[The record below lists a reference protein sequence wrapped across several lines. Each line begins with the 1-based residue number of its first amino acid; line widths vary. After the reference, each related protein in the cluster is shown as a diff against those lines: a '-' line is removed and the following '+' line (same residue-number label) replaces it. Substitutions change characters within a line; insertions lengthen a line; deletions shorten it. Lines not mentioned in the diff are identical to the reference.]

1 MPLEVGKRYRVKGQ
15 LVDIVDSNAAG
26 KKKAAIT
33 SDGNRINFGQAGEVV
48 QPGTESG
55 NNYCARSSGI
65 KSGRGLSAND
75 LARADW
81 HCNGK
86 TSRKKGPSPVG
97 DS

>member
-1 MPLEVGKRYRVKGQ
+1 MPLEVGKRYRVAGRI
-15 LVDIVDSNAAG
+15 VDIVDSNAAG

-48 QPGTESG
+48 QPGTPAG
-55 NNYCARSSGI
+55 DNYCARSSGI
-65 KSGRGLSAND
+65 KSGRDLSPND

-86 TSRKKGPSPVG
+86 TSREEGPSPVG
-97 DS
+97 DD

>member
-1 MPLEVGKRYRVKGQ
+1 MPLEVGKRYRIKGR

-48 QPGTESG
+48 QPGTEAG

-65 KSGRGLSAND
+65 KSGGALSPNN

-81 HCNGK
+81 HCSGK
-86 TSRKKGPSPVG
+86 TSKEKVPSPVG
-97 DS
+97 ES